1 MFEPIKIKKW
11 ECKDPKKI
19 VQARYM
25 NVNYQNML
33 EARFTLDEI
42 AEIKERVGDW
52 YFVKFKNDK
61 EEYALPKSIIE
72 ENFVMEVE

>member
-11 ECKDPKKI
+11 KCKDPKKI
-19 VQARYM
+19 VQTRYM
-25 NVNYQNML
+25 NANCQNML

-52 YFVKFKNDK
+52 YFVKFKKDK

-72 ENFVMEVE
+72 ENFVMEIE